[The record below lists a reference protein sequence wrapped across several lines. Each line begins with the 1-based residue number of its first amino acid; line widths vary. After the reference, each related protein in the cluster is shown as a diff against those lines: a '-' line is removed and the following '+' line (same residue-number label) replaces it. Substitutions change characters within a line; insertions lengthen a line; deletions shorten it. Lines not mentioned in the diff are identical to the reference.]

1 MDKGGEMLD
10 VGGGGGETNQN
21 LDKISFHFL
30 TAFQKST
37 FLSQN
42 VGQN

>member
-10 VGGGGGETNQN
+10 VGGGGETNQN
-21 LDKISFHFL
+21 FDKISVHFI
-30 TAFQKST
+30 TSFQEST

-42 VGQN
+42 VCQN